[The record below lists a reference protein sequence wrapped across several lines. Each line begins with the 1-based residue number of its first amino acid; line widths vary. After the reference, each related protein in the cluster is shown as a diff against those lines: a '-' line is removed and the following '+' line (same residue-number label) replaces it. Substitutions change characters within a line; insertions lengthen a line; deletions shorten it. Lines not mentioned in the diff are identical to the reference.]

1 MQKFSIKPQRIFIAF
16 LAISLSPFA
25 YFFTK
30 YAVSL
35 PFLDDYWAV
44 YDFTWMAEK
53 KYRTKGNIIPD
64 YLFASNLEHIIAYT
78 KASSLVLYF
87 FLREKFSLIYMMI
100 IGNASWFASISI
112 MAYVFKR
119 RTGVSWIWLS
129 FFSLIGISLQFYEN
143 YFWGMASHQN
153 FSVILF
159 SIFSFYCLFFIKKEG
174 ISFFL
179 ALFFASSAYLTSS
192 TGVMVFYTGTIMLF
206 IQKKYF
212 SGSIWLS
219 LSLICTIVLSQI
231 SRTDNSLMLEID
243 KILNTLRFIGGI
255 AHFEGDSTPTLILGA
270 LLTMGFLYYII
281 KSDILK
287 GGKLDNTELFFFA
300 IMLFVMLVAVVAGHK
315 RLDVLISRYKIYS
328 ALIILSFIPL
338 IYLKFFQPQ
347 HYAKPLFLAITLP
360 LAFVYN
366 ILSTWVY
373 SYDIKKHYEYL
384 MADTYNWHV
393 NDKITAQFQSFCDND
408 YYKTLM
414 KDLKVQVPTNDNV
427 DFLIKNLE
435 NTTKSVKG
443 IAIDTSYKIENTVVG
458 CSMRKLNV
466 SSVLPDNVS
475 SADDYYLVLSSDTK
489 NFIFSF
495 FPKRNSLLKSIKKQ
509 SNFSQTLTQTVHLQY
524 LPAGNYELSIIRFG
538 DQKPLRYSNQKPI
551 LIKI

>member
-1 MQKFSIKPQRIFIAF
+1 MQKNSIKPQRIFIAF

-30 YAVSL
+30 YAVGL

-44 YDFTWMAEK
+44 YDFTWIAEK
-53 KYRTKGNIIPD
+53 KYRTKVNIIPD

-112 MAYVFKR
+112 MAYIFKR

-129 FFSLIGISLQFYEN
+129 FFALIGISLQFYEN

-159 SIFSFYCLFFIKKEG
+159 SIFSLYCLFFIKKEG
-174 ISFFL
+174 LSFFL
-179 ALFFASSAYLTSS
+179 ALFFANAAYFTSS

-212 SGSIWLS
+212 SGSIWLT
-219 LSLICTIVLSQI
+219 LSLICTIVLSKI
-231 SRTDNSLMLEID
+231 SMTDNSLILEID

-255 AHFEGDSTPTLILGA
+255 AHFEGDSALSLILGVI
-270 LLTMGFLYYII
+270 LSLGFLYYII
-281 KSDILK
+281 KSGILK
-287 GGKLDNTELFFFA
+287 GKKIDNTEMFFFA
-300 IMLFVMLVAVVAGHK
+300 ILLFIMFVAIVAGHM
-315 RLDVLISRYKIYS
+315 RPNVLISRYKIYS

-338 IYLKFFQPQ
+338 IYLKFFQSRS
-347 HYAKPLFLAITLP
+347 KSLFLAITLS
-360 LAFVYN
+360 LALVYN
-366 ILSTWVY
+366 VLSTWVY
-373 SYDIKKHYEYL
+373 SYDIKKYYEYL
-384 MADTYNWHV
+384 MADTYNWYV
-393 NDKITAQFQSFCDND
+393 NDKITAQFQSFCEND

-414 KDLKVQVPTNDNV
+414 KDLKVQVPTNDKI
-427 DFLIKNLE
+427 DFLIKNLRI
-435 NTTKSVKG
+435 TQKSAEV
-443 IAIDTSYKIENTVVG
+443 IAIDTSFRIEKTVVG

-466 SSVLPDNVS
+466 SSVLPDYIS

-489 NFIFSF
+489 DFIFSF

-524 LPAGNYELSIIRFG
+524 LPAGNYETSIIRFG
-538 DQKPLRYSNQKPI
+538 DQQPLRYNNQKPI

>member
-1 MQKFSIKPQRIFIAF
+1 
-16 LAISLSPFA
+16 
-25 YFFTK
+25 
-30 YAVSL
+30 
-35 PFLDDYWAV
+35 
-44 YDFTWMAEK
+44 
-53 KYRTKGNIIPD
+53 
-64 YLFASNLEHIIAYT
+64 
-78 KASSLVLYF
+78 
-87 FLREKFSLIYMMI
+87 
-100 IGNASWFASISI
+100 
-112 MAYVFKR
+112 
-119 RTGVSWIWLS
+119 
-129 FFSLIGISLQFYEN
+129 
-143 YFWGMASHQN
+143 MASHQN

-159 SIFSFYCLFFIKKEG
+159 SIFSLYCFFFIKKEG
-174 ISFFL
+174 LSFFL
-179 ALFFASSAYLTSS
+179 ALFFASAAYLTSS

-212 SGSIWLS
+212 SGSIWLT
-219 LSLICTIVLSQI
+219 LSLICTIVLSKI
-231 SRTDNSLMLEID
+231 SMTDNSLMLEID

-255 AHFEGDSTPTLILGA
+255 AHFEGDSTLSLILGVF
-270 LLTMGFLYYII
+270 LSLGFLYYII

-300 IMLFVMLVAVVAGHK
+300 IVLFVMLVAVVAGHK
-315 RLDVLISRYKIYS
+315 RPYVLISRYKIYS

-338 IYLKFFQPQ
+338 IYLKFFQSRS
-347 HYAKPLFLAITLP
+347 KSLFLAFTLS
-360 LAFVYN
+360 LALVYN
-366 ILSTWVY
+366 VFSTWVY
-373 SYDIKKHYEYL
+373 SYDIKKYYEYL
-384 MADTYNWHV
+384 MADTYNWYV

-443 IAIDTSYKIENTVVG
+443 IAIDTSYKVENTVVG

-495 FPKRNSLLKSIKKQ
+495 FPKRNSLLKSIKIQ

-538 DQKPLRYSNQKPI
+538 DQKPLRYNNQKSI

>member
-1 MQKFSIKPQRIFIAF
+1 MRKFSIKPQRIFIAL

-53 KYRTKGNIIPD
+53 KYRTKGEIIPD

-78 KASSLVLYF
+78 KTTALVLYY
-87 FLREKFSLIYMMI
+87 FLREKFSLIYMML
-100 IGNASWFASISI
+100 IGNASWFASIYI
-112 MAYVFKR
+112 MGYIFR
-119 RTGVSWIWLS
+119 IRTKASWYWLS
-129 FFSLIGISLQFYEN
+129 FFPLIGISLQFYEN

-159 SIFSFYCLFFIKKEG
+159 SIIALYCLSFIKKEKL
-174 ISFFL
+174 SFFL

-212 SGSIWLS
+212 SGSVWLT
-219 LSLICTIVLSQI
+219 LSLICTIVLSKI
-231 SRTDNSLMLEID
+231 SMTDNSLMLEID

-255 AHFEGDSTPTLILGA
+255 AHFEGDSTLSLILGV
-270 LLTMGFLYYII
+270 LLSLGFLYYII

-287 GGKLDNTELFFFA
+287 GRKSDNAELFFFA
-300 IMLFVMLVAVVAGHK
+300 IVIFVMLVAVVAGHK
-315 RLDVLISRYKIYS
+315 RPNVLISRYKIYS
-328 ALIILSFIPL
+328 AIVILSIIPL
-338 IYLKFFQPQ
+338 VYIKFFQSRS
-347 HYAKPLFLAITLP
+347 KSLFLAITLS
-360 LAFVYN
+360 LALVYN
-366 ILSTWVY
+366 VLSTWVY
-373 SYDIKKHYEYL
+373 SYDIKKQYEYL
-384 MADTYNWHV
+384 MADTYNWYV
-393 NDKITAQFQSFCDND
+393 NDKITAQFQAFCDND

-414 KDLKVQVPTNDNV
+414 KDLKVQVPTNENV
-427 DFLIKNLE
+427 DFLIKNLK
-435 NTTKSVKG
+435 NTTKSAEG
-443 IAIDTSYKIENTVVG
+443 ISIDTSYDIENTVAG
-458 CSMRKLNV
+458 CSMKKLNV
-466 SSVLPDNVS
+466 SAVLPDNIS

-489 NFIFSF
+489 DFVFSL
-495 FPKRNSLLKSIKKQ
+495 FPQRNSLLESIKKQ
-509 SNFSQTLTQTVHLQY
+509 SNFSQTLKQTAYLQY
-524 LPAGNYELSIIRFG
+524 LPAGNYEMSIVRLG
-538 DQKPLRYSNQKPI
+538 NQKPLRYSNQKPI